1 MDEKSSAPEAGVTTA
16 TTTAAVTATATPTTT
31 AVQPGVVT
39 DPVATSPTDTT
50 GVQGGASAPV
60 ESQQG
65 GAGDEEGIR
74 VPVELKVSATAVS
87 PATVTVP
94 AFLPV
99 EVTARSTDGQAHKV
113 AVLGA
118 TLSVPATGSA
128 SVQLDG
134 QQRGTSKVTVDGK
147 DLGEIV
153 VGDEPGP

>member
-1 MDEKSSAPEAGVTTA
+1 MDEKSSAPQTGA
-16 TTTAAVTATATPTTT
+16 TTAATAPPATTASTATP
-31 AVQPGVVT
+31 QPGVVT

-50 GVQGGASAPV
+50 GVQGGAAAPV
-60 ESQQG
+60 ESQEG
-65 GAGDEEGIR
+65 GAGDDEGIR

-99 EVTARSTDGQAHKV
+99 EVTVRSTDGQAHKV

-134 QQRGTSKVTVDGK
+134 QQRGTSQVTVDGK

>member
-1 MDEKSSAPEAGVTTA
+1 MDEKSSAPETRATTAATTPAATSTA
-16 TTTAAVTATATPTTT
+16 TTP
-31 AVQPGVVT
+31 QPGVVT
-39 DPVATSPTDTT
+39 DPVATTPTDTT
-50 GVQGGASAPV
+50 GVQGGAAAPV
-60 ESQQG
+60 ESQEG

-87 PATVTVP
+87 PGTVTVP

-99 EVTARSTDGQAHKV
+99 QITARSTDGQAHKV

-118 TLSVPATGSA
+118 TLAVPATGSA

-134 QQRGTSKVTVDGK
+134 QQRGTSQVTVDGR